1 MNLLING
8 INGRMGRTIREMALE
23 DTFWENVHGLSRENS
38 LPREDIEYHVLLDF
52 THPSALAN
60 LLKLALDKKLPLVIG
75 TTGYSKGQ
83 IEEIKAASKEIPILY
98 STNMSIGMN
107 LMFSLVE
114 EIARKIGN
122 DVDIE
127 IIESHHKR
135 KKDAPSGSAIS
146 IAEAIERGLGDKRK
160 HQFGRFGQCP
170 RENGEI
176 GFHSIR
182 GGNIVGYHEA
192 LFIGELETIKISH
205 EAYDRKVFAKGALEA
220 AKFIIGK
227 EPGLYSMKDVLN
239 I

>member
-83 IEEIKAASKEIPILY
+83 IEEIKAASKKIPILY

>member
-205 EAYDRKVFAKGALEA
+205 EAYDRKVFAKGALKA

>member
-1 MNLLING
+1 MNLLINW

-114 EIARKIGN
+114 EIARKVGN